1 MALKDNFTPEQ
12 WTKVLSGPA
21 SAGSYILAAS
31 PSGLTGI
38 LAEAAALTKALL
50 DGAKNSSSPLL
61 QAIYESLQPEA
72 LKEQP
77 RPERRRFGSLDE
89 AKNALLDEVRQALWL
104 VQTKTDPQDVEA
116 YKTYVL
122 DVAQKVA
129 GAAKEGGFL
138 GFGGE
143 QISQAEK
150 DALEQIRATLDPDS
164 AASPGAS
171 PEGQI
176 PPQTP

>member
-1 MALKDNFTPEQ
+1 MALKDNFTPEE

-21 SAGSYILAAS
+21 SAGSYVLAAS

-38 LAEAAALTKALL
+38 IAEAAAMTRELL
-50 DGAKNSSSPLL
+50 DGAKGSSTPLL
-61 QAIYESLQPEA
+61 QAISESLQPEA

-77 RPERRRFGSLDE
+77 KPERRRFNTLDE
-89 AKNALLDEVRQALWL
+89 AKSALLNEVRQAMWL
-104 VQTKTDPQDVEA
+104 VQTKTSPEDVEA

-143 QISQAEK
+143 QVSQAER
-150 DALEQIRATLDPDS
+150 DALEELKTTLGMNAGS
-164 AASPGAS
+164 SPTL
-171 PEGQI
+171 
-176 PPQTP
+176 PPTT